1 MRSNRRRVRQ
11 TLWPQVIA
19 AMLMLGVV
27 AAVGFAVGKRAQPQ
41 VVKSHAVV
49 HIKTKPATEATLDL
63 QKYLPK
69 NQFSGVAALYR
80 NGKRVATLAQGQA
93 TAQTLNTPDNLFEID
108 SVQKSVTAG
117 LVMHEAMQGK
127 LHLRDHLSQYFP
139 QVPGSDTIT
148 IRQLLD
154 MASGLTVQG
163 GFLSKDYINDQTT
176 VDRMLAKLRYTPAMN
191 GQGRYQA
198 ADYVVLVGILMKLTH
213 QSYQT
218 LVENEYIK
226 PLHLT
231 HTRFAYDRNMAEVAL
246 GHSLGKHGLTDETP
260 VNATS
265 AQQHQ
270 ELGTGQLLMSVDDL
284 FAVESGL
291 LSGRL
296 LGGNNVSAL
305 LFAPGS
311 LSTYGGGLYQNGPFR
326 SANGF
331 GYGYECFLRI
341 TQSGRDAV
349 IVMSNCS
356 VPKAANEV
364 AADKIALAW
373 LTH

>member
-1 MRSNRRRVRQ
+1 MRSSRRRPRHSI
-11 TLWPQVIA
+11 WPQVVA
-19 AMLMLGVV
+19 TLLMLGVV
-27 AAVGFAVGKRAQPQ
+27 GTVGFAVGKRAQPPIRRSQ
-41 VVKSHAVV
+41 PVTPL
-49 HIKTKPATEATLDL
+49 KTKPSATPPMDL
-63 QKYLPK
+63 RQYLPK

-93 TAQTLNTPDNLFEID
+93 TTQALNTPATMFEID
-108 SVQKSVTAG
+108 SVQKSLTAG

-127 LHLRDHLSQYFP
+127 LHLHDKLHQYFP
-139 QVPGSDTIT
+139 QIPGSETIT

-154 MASGLTVQG
+154 MDSGLSVHG
-163 GFLSKDYINDQTT
+163 SFMNRDYVDDQTT
-176 VDRMLAKLRYTPAMN
+176 VDRLIAKLRYSSAMN
-191 GQGRYQA
+191 GQGHYQA
-198 ADYVVLVGILMKLTH
+198 ANYVVLVGILMKVTG

-218 LVENEYIK
+218 LVENQYIK

-231 HTRFAYDRNMAEVAL
+231 HTRFAYDHDVAGVAA
-246 GHSLGKHGLTDETP
+246 GHYLGKHGLSD
-260 VNATS
+260 ATEAITTQ

-270 ELGTGQLLMSVDDL
+270 ELGTGQLMMSIDDL
-284 FAVESGL
+284 YTVESAL

-296 LGGNNVSAL
+296 VGGRNASAL

-311 LSTYGGGLYQNGPFR
+311 LSTYGGGMYQNGPYR

-331 GYGYECFLRI
+331 GYGFECFLRI

-356 VPKAANEV
+356 VPKAVNEV
-364 AADKIALAW
+364 AADKIAQAW

>member
-1 MRSNRRRVRQ
+1 MRSSRRR
-11 TLWPQVIA
+11 PHAVIRPKVVLVGLLIA
-19 AMLMLGVV
+19 GVGI
-27 AAVGFAVGKRAQPQ
+27 VGFALGHHSSTPKAKPQP
-41 VVKSHAVV
+41 VVRV
-49 HIKTKPATEATLDL
+49 KTRTVNEVPLAL
-63 QKYLPK
+63 QAYLPK

-93 TAQTLNTPDNLFEID
+93 TSQSANTPAKLFEID
-108 SVQKSVTAG
+108 SVQKSLTAG

-127 LHLRDHLSQYFP
+127 LHLRDKLSQYFP
-139 QVPGSDTIT
+139 QVPGADTIT

-154 MASGLTVQG
+154 MDTGLSVHGSFMNRDYVSDDVTVQ
-163 GFLSKDYINDQTT
+163 
-176 VDRMLAKLRYTPAMN
+176 RMLAKLRYTASMN
-191 GQGRYQA
+191 GQGKYQPA
-198 ADYVVLVGILMKLTH
+198 NYVVLVGILMKVTH

-218 LVENEYIK
+218 LVENQYLK

-231 HTRFAYDRNMAEVAL
+231 QTRFAYDPNEQDVAC
-246 GHSLGKHGLTDETP
+246 GHYFGKHGLED
-260 VNATS
+260 ATEATTTT

-270 ELGTGQLLMSVDDL
+270 ELGTGQLLMSIDDL
-284 FAVESGL
+284 YKLESAL

-296 LGGNNVSAL
+296 FGGNNASAL

-311 LSTYGGGLYQNGPFR
+311 LSTYGGGLYQNGPYR

-356 VPKAANEV
+356 VPKQVNEV
-364 AADKIALAW
+364 AADKLAQAW